1 VITQP
6 AKAFLPLV
14 GVGVVA
20 ALVYSVLTG
29 DHAGIT
35 MFLAVAVAA
44 LALAVSITVARQN
57 EVAPAVAEDA
67 PPPELR
73 PAPAVRL
80 PGGPGWPALAA
91 LGTGF
96 LVVSL
101 IGGPAFAIPG
111 VGLAIIAAAGWLA
124 SASSDRTGHTPNLLP
139 IGIPVVG
146 LFAIGSLMYFM
157 SRILLA
163 VPEQASTFVALAV
176 AATILAVSS
185 FVALKPSISPRVLMV
200 GLVIGAVLMAG
211 GGIAAN
217 AYGQRTLEKKGVVE
231 KTVNLIAKNVQFDL
245 KDISLPANKAAQVDF
260 HNDDSVPHNMSI
272 YSNQDYTGPP
282 VFQGAVVLGGAVSTY
297 QLTAM
302 TAGTYYF
309 RCDIHPTV
317 MKGTLTVA

>member
-1 VITQP
+1 
-6 AKAFLPLV
+6 
-14 GVGVVA
+14 
-20 ALVYSVLTG
+20 
-29 DHAGIT
+29 
-35 MFLAVAVAA
+35 
-44 LALAVSITVARQN
+44 
-57 EVAPAVAEDA
+57 
-67 PPPELR
+67 
-73 PAPAVRL
+73 
-80 PGGPGWPALAA
+80 
-91 LGTGF
+91 
-96 LVVSL
+96 
-101 IGGPAFAIPG
+101 
-111 VGLAIIAAAGWLA
+111 
-124 SASSDRTGHTPNLLP
+124 
-139 IGIPVVG
+139 
-146 LFAIGSLMYFM
+146 
-157 SRILLA
+157 
-163 VPEQASTFVALAV
+163 
-176 AATILAVSS
+176 
-185 FVALKPSISPRVLMV
+185 MV